1 MHHQSLRILAILFV
15 ALVVLQSLLGGVLFV
30 VVAGWNPHD
39 IAHYYAQKS
48 LHGALE
54 VLAPHVLFVSIALMG
69 SLHFLGFIKTISDKQ
84 QQFFIHGLFVLFGLD
99 QSAPLMI
106 MAGFESFVWV
116 KIVAFVLFETLLA
129 WLLIAIFR
137 GSVSDFLTHRLGE
150 QN

>member
-1 MHHQSLRILAILFV
+1 MHHQSLRVLALLFV
-15 ALVVLQSLLGGVLFV
+15 ALIVLQSLLGGALFV

-39 IAHYYAQKS
+39 IVHYYTQKS

-69 SLHFLGFIKTISDKQ
+69 SLHFLGFIKTIGDKQ
-84 QQFFIHGLFVLFGLD
+84 KQFFIHGLFGLFGLD

-116 KIVAFVLFETLLA
+116 KIVAFVAFEIVLA
-129 WLLIAIFR
+129 WLLIIIFKK
-137 GSVSDFLTHRLGE
+137 SVDEFF
-150 QN
+150 